1 VVAVARIVRF
11 FPTSGS
17 RDLVAKAERNAGW
30 RKRMGEPAR
39 LQMNDEADDCH
50 RSFASNLKQVRQRLA
65 GKQAWL
71 SQEVGCSDAAISFW
85 ESGGR
90 LPNQQNLCR
99 ILAAVARAG
108 ATTLEL
114 MALRNAWHHEMARR
128 SLSRI
133 EQHMPPTP
141 TR

>member
-1 VVAVARIVRF
+1 
-11 FPTSGS
+11 
-17 RDLVAKAERNAGW
+17 
-30 RKRMGEPAR
+30 MGEPAR
-39 LQMNDEADDCH
+39 LQTTDDVDDCN

-99 ILAAVARAG
+99 ILAAVARGG
-108 ATTLEL
+108 ATTPEL
-114 MALRNAWHHEMARR
+114 MTLRNAWHQEMSRR

-133 EQHMPPTP
+133 EPQHVVTTP
-141 TR
+141 TG